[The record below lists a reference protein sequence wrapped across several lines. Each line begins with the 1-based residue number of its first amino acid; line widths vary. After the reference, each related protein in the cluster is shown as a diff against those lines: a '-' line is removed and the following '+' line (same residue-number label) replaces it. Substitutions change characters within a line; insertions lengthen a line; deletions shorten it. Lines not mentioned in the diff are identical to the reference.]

1 MKDFPIRFVL
11 TDEAIT
17 PSAGLALVGYLLHR
31 TKLDKRVNALRL
43 PTVRREVHISHSD
56 VIRSMIG
63 LLATGKTDFD
73 HIEAYR
79 QDDIFS
85 ASMGIQHVPSSPTLR
100 QRLDQLACL
109 PMTETILWEES
120 IRLLIQRHATLSPCW
135 TKGKTTWLPLDI
147 DGSPF
152 DNSDTKKEG
161 VSRTYKGFDGFTPLF
176 AYAGKE
182 GDLVHAELR
191 PGKQHVQDNMPSF
204 LVTAIRRA
212 RQLTSSRLLVRMDAG
227 NDAEANG
234 HVCLK
239 EDVDFVIKRNLRRE
253 SKALWFQIASQKG
266 KRVDDGQSEGVQTY
280 ELCLPQKA
288 AIDGNTYTY
297 VQVTQ
302 VTERTMERNGQLM
315 LVPDYEVES
324 YWVRLKGYEHVRMS
338 DVLALYHDHATG
350 EQFHSELKSDLD
362 LERLPSGKMKTNALV
377 LVMGA
382 FVYNLLRLIG
392 QDLLSD
398 PRHPL
403 HHKVKRRRIKTIIQ
417 TVITMAGRLVR
428 RSRQIWMK
436 RTRRSGY
443 SEPLLNVYQ
452 KWREAR

>member
-11 TDEAIT
+11 TDETIIQ
-17 PSAGLALVGYLLHR
+17 SAVLALVGYLLHQ
-31 TKLDKRVNALRL
+31 TKLDKRLNALRL
-43 PTVRREVHISHSD
+43 PTVRRDVHISHRD

-120 IRLLIQRHATLSPCW
+120 MRLLMQRHATLSSCW
-135 TKGKTTWLPLDI
+135 NKGKTTWLPLDI

-152 DNSDTKKEG
+152 DNSGTKKEG
-161 VSRTYKGFDGFTPLF
+161 VNRTYKGFDGFTPLF

-182 GDLVHAELR
+182 GYLVHAELR
-191 PGKQHVQDNMPSF
+191 PGKQHVQDDMPSF
-204 LVTAIRRA
+204 LITAIRRA
-212 RQLTSSRLLVRMDAG
+212 RQLTASRLLVRMDAG
-227 NDAEANG
+227 NDAEANV

-266 KRVDDGQSEGVQTY
+266 KRVDDGQTEGVQTY
-280 ELCLPQKA
+280 ELCLPQTV
-288 AIDGNTYTY
+288 AIDGNTYT
-297 VQVTQ
+297 
-302 VTERTMERNGQLM
+302 
-315 LVPDYEVES
+315 
-324 YWVRLKGYEHVRMS
+324 K
-338 DVLALYHDHATG
+338 
-350 EQFHSELKSDLD
+350 
-362 LERLPSGKMKTNALV
+362 ALV
-377 LVMGA
+377 LVIGS
-382 FVYNLLRLIG
+382 FVYNLLRLIE
-392 QDLLSD
+392 QDVFSD
-398 PRHPL
+398 PSHPL
-403 HHKVKRRRIKTIIQ
+403 HHKVKRHRIKTMIQ

-428 RSRQIWMK
+428 RSWQRWMK
-436 RTRRSGY
+436 LTRRSGY
-443 SEPLLNVYQ
+443 SESLLNMYI
-452 KWREAR
+452 KWREGG

>member
-109 PMTETILWEES
+109 PMTEAIIWEES
-120 IRLLIQRHATLSPCW
+120 MRLLVRQHATLSPCW
-135 TKGKTTWLPLDI
+135 AKGKTTWLPLDI
-147 DGSPF
+147 DASPF

-182 GDLVHAELR
+182 GYIVHAELR
-191 PGKQHVQDNMPSF
+191 PGKQHVQDHMPSF
-204 LVTAIRRA
+204 LTTAIRRA
-212 RQLTSSRLLVRMDAG
+212 RPLTSSRLLVRMDAG
-227 NDAEANG
+227 NDAEANVHTWTLSSSETYAENRKRFG
-234 HVCLK
+234 SRSLRKRADASMMDKPK
-239 EDVDFVIKRNLRRE
+239 EYK
-253 SKALWFQIASQKG
+253 
-266 KRVDDGQSEGVQTY
+266 
-280 ELCLPQKA
+280 
-288 AIDGNTYTY
+288 
-297 VQVTQ
+297 
-302 VTERTMERNGQLM
+302 
-315 LVPDYEVES
+315 
-324 YWVRLKGYEHVRMS
+324 RMS
-338 DVLALYHDHATG
+338 YA
-350 EQFHSELKSDLD
+350 FHRQQQSMDTRIRTFKS
-362 LERLPSGKMKTNALV
+362 PK
-377 LVMGA
+377 
-382 FVYNLLRLIG
+382 
-392 QDLLSD
+392 
-398 PRHPL
+398 
-403 HHKVKRRRIKTIIQ
+403 
-417 TVITMAGRLVR
+417 
-428 RSRQIWMK
+428 
-436 RTRRSGY
+436 
-443 SEPLLNVYQ
+443 
-452 KWREAR
+452 

>member
-1 MKDFPIRFVL
+1 MKDFPIRFVW

-17 PSAGLALVGYLLHR
+17 PSAGLALVGYLLHQ
-31 TKLDKRVNALRL
+31 TKLDKRLNVLRL
-43 PTVRREVHISHSD
+43 PQVRRDVHISHGD

-79 QDDIFS
+79 HDDLFATS
-85 ASMGIQHVPSSPTLR
+85 LGIEHVPSSPTLR

-109 PMTETILWEES
+109 PMTDTILWEES
-120 IRLLIQRHATLSPCW
+120 MRLLRRRQATLSPCW
-135 TKGKTTWLPLDI
+135 TKQKTTWVPLDL

-182 GDLVHAELR
+182 GYIVHAELR
-191 PGKQHVQDNMPSF
+191 PGKQHVQDGMPSF
-204 LVTAIRRA
+204 LTTAIHRA
-212 RQLTSSRLLVRMDAG
+212 RALTSSRLLVRMDAG
-227 NDAEANG
+227 NDAEANVR
-234 HVCLK
+234 VCL
-239 EDVDFVIKRNLRRE
+239 EEGVDFVIKRNLRRE

-266 KRVDDGQSEGVQTY
+266 KRTDDSTEGVQTY
-280 ELCLPQKA
+280 ELCLPQTMT
-288 AIDGNTYTY
+288 IDGNTHTY
-297 VQVTQ
+297 FQVTQ
-302 VTERTMERNGQLM
+302 VTERTMERNGQL
-315 LVPDYEVES
+315 LFVPDYEVES
-324 YWVRLKGYEHVRMS
+324 YWVRLEGYDHMHMQ
-338 DVLALYHDHATG
+338 DILALYHDHATC

-377 LVMGA
+377 LVIGA
-382 FVYNLLRLIG
+382 LVYNLLRLIG
-392 QDLLSD
+392 QDILSD

-403 HHKVKRRRIKTIIQ
+403 HHKVRRRRIKTIIQ

-436 RTRRSGY
+436 LTRRSGY
-443 SEPLLNVYQ
+443 SEPLLNVYM
-452 KWREAR
+452 KWREGR